1 MRAVHYSLL
10 SWGGPLWQNAREIAT
25 TGSTKRNERLEETC
39 YNFSV
44 ILGNLDSSFEV
55 VDASNQQLSVEESA
69 LRSLAIRCKDT
80 STELSAILEKLRV
93 NQQASTHTKNL
104 RKSFRS
110 LWESRKINDLASR
123 LSEYRSELVANLSAL
138 TSNRQSTVL
147 RELATLQE
155 RNASMQLRQ
164 TAKLEEVSRTVQQ
177 IHQVSERLH
186 ENALSPTT
194 EKLDQLAYDIKQ
206 VEYTGLADTL
216 NNSISAIRE
225 LSIQQTILRSLHFE
239 SRAIADAQ
247 YETFNWILRPAKPKF
262 DQDQSQGGGDFSTFV
277 EWLRHRNGV
286 FWISGKP
293 GSGKSTL
300 MKFLSQHPDTT
311 KILSDWASSNDCIT
325 AHHYFYIAGTHLQKS
340 CEGLLRAFLFEVLLK
355 RPALMKATVPERYQN
370 ATRKSIKLFN
380 EFQPWAMPELL
391 QSLHDPPQITCL
403 GILDSSSAHLFYS
416 STGSTQSTFV
426 AFTITY
432 SPFVIGSGEICFFVD
447 GLDEYE
453 SNSQEVIRV
462 LDQLASS
469 PNIKMCIASRPW
481 NVFEDA
487 YGRNKAD
494 RIYLQDLTQRDIR
507 IYTTRMLQ
515 EHPKWTL
522 FSRQNNSH
530 EDLITAITSRAQG
543 VFLWVY
549 LVVRSLYDGLSD
561 GNDLKT
567 LKRRIE
573 AFPRDLEGFF
583 MHMIESID
591 PFYHREMSQ
600 CFQTAIHS
608 DEPLPLMLYELLGQV
623 IEDLDFALNLLKI
636 SQMSAREMFERHDD
650 MVRRLNSWCKGLLEV
665 QRDNSGRYYLGH
677 RVVFLH
683 RTMSDFFRTNQMEQY
698 LQQRID
704 YLSQNSGFQ
713 WGNAYIALIKSM
725 PLIKGD
731 RQDEKAF
738 HAGVQEAFCYAALT
752 ETDHEQCDPVLVNE
766 LRYTVEEIAP
776 LYDFAPPWNSFL
788 EQCIKFGLH
797 RYLSQHPDCQ
807 ASSLGIID
815 GSLLRRSLS
824 HGVQPESST
833 TNRSKDV
840 VTLFLQ
846 RQKEG
851 NPRILDSASPE
862 VSIWVLWMESVG
874 KTMDENGTKSRW
886 AARQQHILHSLLKF
900 GVNVK
905 VKEAADAV
913 LGKFIM
919 ALVSLSQ
926 QEPDRSITDL
936 WMAMLNTIILAG
948 ADLNAGFKGTTVG
961 EHFFEEVS
969 ELCNPSW
976 THVPEARMRFLARI
990 AHIVIEHGAIS
1001 TEVASQE
1008 NLERLFPQKLSKPIL
1023 ETHHPKPAQ
1032 TEQTG
1037 YFSSLNSVGTWC
1049 RSMVTMGQW

>member
-1 MRAVHYSLL
+1 
-10 SWGGPLWQNAREIAT
+10 
-25 TGSTKRNERLEETC
+25 
-39 YNFSV
+39 
-44 ILGNLDSSFEV
+44 
-55 VDASNQQLSVEESA
+55 
-69 LRSLAIRCKDT
+69 
-80 STELSAILEKLRV
+80 
-93 NQQASTHTKNL
+93 
-104 RKSFRS
+104 
-110 LWESRKINDLASR
+110 
-123 LSEYRSELVANLSAL
+123 
-138 TSNRQSTVL
+138 
-147 RELATLQE
+147 
-155 RNASMQLRQ
+155 MQLRQ
-164 TAKLEEVSRTVQQ
+164 TAKLEEVSRTVQK

-186 ENALSPTT
+186 ENALSPTN
-194 EKLDQLAYDIKQ
+194 EKLDQLACVIKQ
-206 VEYTGLADTL
+206 AEYTALADSL

-247 YETFNWILRPAKPKF
+247 YETFNWILGPAKTKF
-262 DQDQSQGGGDFSTFV
+262 DQDEIQGGDFSTFV
-277 EWLRHRNGV
+277 KWLRHRNGM

-325 AHHYFYIAGTHLQKS
+325 AHHYFYTAGTHLQKS
-340 CEGLLRAFLFEVLLK
+340 CEGLLRALLFEVLLK
-355 RPALMKATVPERYQN
+355 RPALMETTVPERYQN

-391 QSLHDPPQITCL
+391 QSLRRL
-403 GILDSSSAHLFYS
+403 ADSPKKPTHF
-416 STGSTQSTFV
+416 
-426 AFTITY
+426 
-432 SPFVIGSGEICFFVD
+432 CFFVD

-453 SNSQEVIRV
+453 GNSQEVIKV

-487 YGRNKAD
+487 YGRNRAG

-591 PFYHREMSQ
+591 PFYHREMAQ

-608 DEPLPLMLYELLGQV
+608 DEPLPLMLYELLGPA
-623 IEDLDFALNLLKI
+623 IENLDFALNLKI
-636 SQMSAREMFERHDD
+636 SPMDAREMFERHDD

-683 RTMSDFFRTNQMEQY
+683 RTVSDFFRTNQMEQY
-698 LQQRID
+698 LQQRTASFGVNLTI
-704 YLSQNSGFQ
+704 LQ
-713 WGNAYIALIKSM
+713 AYIALIKSM

-752 ETDHEQCDPVLVNE
+752 EMDPEQCDPIIVNE

-776 LYDFAPPWNSFL
+776 LYNFALPWNSFL
-788 EQCIKFGLH
+788 EPCIKFGLYH
-797 RYLSQHPDCQ
+797 YLTQHPDCQ

-846 RQKEG
+846 RQNEG
-851 NPRILDSASPE
+851 DPRILDSASPN
-862 VSIWVLWMESVG
+862 VSIWVLWMEAVG
-874 KTMDENGTKSRW
+874 KTMGENGTKSRW

-936 WMAMLNTIILAG
+936 WMAMLNTMILAG

-976 THVPEARMRFLARI
+976 THVPEARLRFLARI
-990 AHIVIEHGAIS
+990 AQVIIEHGAIPM
-1001 TEVASQE
+1001 EVASQE
-1008 NLERLFPQKLSKPIL
+1008 NLERLFPKKLLEPIP
-1023 ETHHPKPAQ
+1023 ETYGSTPIQ
-1032 TEQTG
+1032 TEQSS
-1037 YFSSLNSVGTWC
+1037 YFPSLKSVGLWC
-1049 RSMVTMGQW
+1049 RSVVTLGKW